1 MVADTNKEGK
11 IVYQGPSPDEIT
23 LVDAAKDMKY
33 EFLRSTKAT
42 THIKVKG
49 QEKQFDLLETFP
61 FTSDRK
67 RMSVVIRDKGVI
79 KLYMK
84 GADSI
89 VKARVARDQ
98 TLNLDEELRKFS
110 VIGLRTL
117 LIGMRIIS
125 ESEYST
131 FERAVKALPS
141 SNKEEAF

>member
-1 MVADTNKEGK
+1 
-11 IVYQGPSPDEIT
+11 
-23 LVDAAKDMKY
+23 
-33 EFLRSTKAT
+33 
-42 THIKVKG
+42 
-49 QEKQFDLLETFP
+49 
-61 FTSDRK
+61 
-67 RMSVVIRDKGVI
+67 MSVVVRDKGVI

-89 VKARVARDQ
+89 VKSRVARDQ

-117 LIGMRIIS
+117 LIGMRIVS

-141 SNKEEAF
+141 SNKEEAFDKLVSDLEQGIYLIGATAVLDRLQDDVPETIRDLIRASTCLYHCRYQSVDANWR